1 MNLIVDESIYGKN
14 REHMVKE
21 ESRYNDFD
29 GEQAEVDNDFDVDNH
44 KDNPDVIL
52 LSDSKVMRGEGTAIV
67 LAVGDMTYLS
77 RIRTNES
84 LVIKE

>member
-1 MNLIVDESIYGKN
+1 
-14 REHMVKE
+14 MVKE